1 MKEMNQLTRE
11 DSTFSTFDENINQ
24 LLQNLD
30 NDIEEITKSID
41 ELKRR
46 GMPALDGEKFLE
58 FIWKF
63 FIENPPLPYMYMED
77 NLTYSL
83 FGFQLGDI
91 ITLENGAETLL
102 LNQLGNVF
110 LAADIDENE
119 IPNGVLNIIKAHLE
133 QDGTYIYILDSKTTF

>member
-11 DSTFSTFDENINQ
+11 DSTFDENINQ

-46 GMPALDGEKFLE
+46 GMPDLDGEKFLE
-58 FIWKF
+58 FIWKY
-63 FIENPPLPYMYMED
+63 FIENPSSPSPED
-77 NLTYSL
+77 ELTFAT

-119 IPNGVLNIIKAHLE
+119 IPNGVLHIIKAHWE
-133 QDGTYIYILDSKTTF
+133 QDGTYISVLDTKTLF

>member
-11 DSTFSTFDENINQ
+11 DSTFDENINQ

-30 NDIEEITKSID
+30 NDIEEIKKSID

-46 GMPALDGEKFLE
+46 GMPDLDGEKFLE
-58 FIWKF
+58 FIWKY
-63 FIENPPLPYMYMED
+63 FIENPPLPYMED
-77 NLTYSL
+77 DLTYSL

-110 LAADIDENE
+110 LAVDIDENE
-119 IPNGVLNIIKAHLE
+119 IPNGVLHIIKAYWE
-133 QDGTYIYILDSKTTF
+133 QDGSYISILDTKTFS